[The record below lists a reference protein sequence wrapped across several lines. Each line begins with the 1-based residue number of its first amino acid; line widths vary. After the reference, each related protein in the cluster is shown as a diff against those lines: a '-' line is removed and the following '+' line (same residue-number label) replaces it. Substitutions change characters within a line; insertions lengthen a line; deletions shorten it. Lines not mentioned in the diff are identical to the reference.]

1 MIIPEATDLKTQR
14 GLIDMLR
21 DFLRRVFALIKKE
34 FITIWD
40 DPKTKGIIIGLP
52 LMQLLI
58 FANAVTME
66 VKNIDVV
73 ALDQSKSVES
83 RELLSK
89 FENSPRFRKFYYV
102 DNVVDFKKKLDTQK
116 VQIGLFVNNDFSR
129 NIKAGK
135 IASVE
140 VVADGRQ
147 TNSASIASG
156 YAAQIITQYGG
167 EISRSSQSY
176 YKNNEVSVAAGINP
190 TVRNWFNPNL
200 EYKWF
205 ILTVVLA
212 MLSLVTT
219 LILTALSIAREREL
233 GTFDQ
238 LIVSPLSS
246 FEILLGKSIP
256 PLFIAMTLTIVMTGI
271 IIVFFRIPFAGSF
284 ILFLVSIFISLLAIV
299 GVGLFISAICNT
311 QQQAIL
317 SVMTFMM
324 PSVLLAGFI
333 SPIED
338 MPIALQY
345 LTWLNPVRF
354 FMELTRGI
362 VSKGMGLED
371 VMANLIPLLVIASI
385 TLTLAS
391 RTFKR
396 KLG

>member
-1 MIIPEATDLKTQR
+1 MRAALKGMERIKMI
-14 GLIDMLR
+14 R
-21 DFLRRVFALIKKE
+21 DFLRRVMALIKKE
-34 FITIWD
+34 FITIWN

-73 ALDQSKSVES
+73 TFDQSKTVES
-83 RELLSK
+83 RELLSR

-102 DNVVDFKKKLDTQK
+102 DNMSDFKNKLDTQK
-116 VQIGLFVNNDFSR
+116 VQIGLLINNDFSR
-129 NIKAGK
+129 NIKSGK
-135 IASVE
+135 TASVQ

-156 YAAQIITQYGG
+156 YASQIITQYGA
-167 EISRSSQSY
+167 EISSQS
-176 YKNNEVSVAAGINP
+176 NEAGINSS
-190 TVRNWFNPNL
+190 VRNWFNPNL

-205 ILTVVLA
+205 ILTVILA

-256 PLFIAMTLTIVMTGI
+256 PLIIAMTLTMVMAGI
-271 IIVFFRIPFAGSF
+271 IIAFFHIPFAGSF
-284 ILFLVSIFISLLAIV
+284 ILFMISIFISLLAIV

-324 PSVLLAGFI
+324 PAVLLSGFI

-338 MPIALQY
+338 MPLFWQLI
-345 LTWLNPVRF
+345 TWLNPVRF
-354 FMELTRGI
+354 FMQLTRGI
-362 VSKGMGLED
+362 VLKGMGLED
-371 VMANLIPLLVIASI
+371 VIVNLIPLVIIASI
-385 TLTLAS
+385 TLTLAG

>member
-1 MIIPEATDLKTQR
+1 MI
-14 GLIDMLR
+14 R
-21 DFLRRVFALIKKE
+21 DFLRRVGALIKKE
-34 FITIWD
+34 FITIWN

-73 ALDQSKSVES
+73 TFDQSKTVES
-83 RELLSK
+83 RELLSR

-102 DNVVDFKKKLDTQK
+102 DNMSDFKNKLDTQK
-116 VQIGLFVNNDFSR
+116 VQIGLLINNDFSR
-129 NIKAGK
+129 NIKSGK
-135 IASVE
+135 IASVQI
-140 VVADGRQ
+140 VADGRQ

-156 YAAQIITQYGG
+156 YASQIIMQYGA
-167 EISRSSQSY
+167 ELNPSSQPSPARG
-176 YKNNEVSVAAGINP
+176 EGVSNSTGINP
-190 TVRNWFNPNL
+190 SIRNWFNPNL

-205 ILTVVLA
+205 ILTVILA

-256 PLFIAMTLTIVMTGI
+256 PLIIAMTLTMVMTGI
-271 IIVFFRIPFAGSF
+271 IMAFFHIPFAGSF
-284 ILFLVSIFISLLAIV
+284 ILFMISIFISLLAIV

-324 PSVLLAGFI
+324 PAVLLAGFI

-338 MPIALQY
+338 MPLFWQFI
-345 LTWLNPVRF
+345 TWLNPVRF
-354 FMELTRGI
+354 FMQLTRGI
-362 VSKGMGLED
+362 VLKGMGLED
-371 VMANLIPLLVIASI
+371 VIANLIPLVIIASI
-385 TLTLAS
+385 TLTLAG

>member
-1 MIIPEATDLKTQR
+1 MRAALKGKERIKMI
-14 GLIDMLR
+14 R
-21 DFLRRVFALIKKE
+21 DFLRRVMALIKKE
-34 FITIWD
+34 FITIWN

-73 ALDQSKSVES
+73 TFDQSKTVES
-83 RELLSK
+83 RELLSR

-102 DNVVDFKKKLDTQK
+102 DNMSDFKNKLDTQK
-116 VQIGLFVNNDFSR
+116 VQIGLLINNDFSR
-129 NIKAGK
+129 KIKSGK
-135 IASVE
+135 TASVQ

-156 YAAQIITQYGG
+156 YASQIIMQYGA
-167 EISRSSQSY
+167 ELSSQSD
-176 YKNNEVSVAAGINP
+176 EAGINSS
-190 TVRNWFNPNL
+190 VRNWFNPNL

-205 ILTVVLA
+205 ILTVILA

-256 PLFIAMTLTIVMTGI
+256 PLIIAMTLTMVMAGI
-271 IIVFFRIPFAGSF
+271 IIAFFHIPFAGSF
-284 ILFLVSIFISLLAIV
+284 ILFMISIFISLLAIV
-299 GVGLFISAICNT
+299 GVGLFISAICST

-324 PSVLLAGFI
+324 PAVLLSGFI

-338 MPIALQY
+338 MPLFWQLI
-345 LTWLNPVRF
+345 TWLNPVRF
-354 FMELTRGI
+354 FMQLTRGI
-362 VSKGMGLED
+362 VLKGMGLED
-371 VMANLIPLLVIASI
+371 VIVNLIPLVIIASI
-385 TLTLAS
+385 TLTLAG

>member
-1 MIIPEATDLKTQR
+1 MRAALKGKERIKMI
-14 GLIDMLR
+14 R
-21 DFLRRVFALIKKE
+21 DFLRRVMALIKKE
-34 FITIWD
+34 FITIWN

-73 ALDQSKSVES
+73 TFDQSKTVES
-83 RELLSK
+83 RELLSR

-102 DNVVDFKKKLDTQK
+102 DNMSDFKNKLDTQK
-116 VQIGLFVNNDFSR
+116 VQIGLLINNDFSR
-129 NIKAGK
+129 KIKSGK
-135 IASVE
+135 TASVQ

-156 YAAQIITQYGG
+156 YASQIITQYGA
-167 EISRSSQSY
+167 EISSQS
-176 YKNNEVSVAAGINP
+176 NEAGIKP
-190 TVRNWFNPNL
+190 SVRNWFNPNL

-205 ILTVVLA
+205 ILTVILA

-219 LILTALSIAREREL
+219 LILTSLSIAREREL

-256 PLFIAMTLTIVMTGI
+256 PLIIAMTLTMVMAGI
-271 IIVFFRIPFAGSF
+271 IIAFFHIPFAGSF
-284 ILFLVSIFISLLAIV
+284 ILFMISIFISLLAIV
-299 GVGLFISAICNT
+299 GVGLFISAICST

-324 PSVLLAGFI
+324 PAVLLSGFI

-338 MPIALQY
+338 MPLFWQLI
-345 LTWLNPVRF
+345 TWLNPVRF
-354 FMELTRGI
+354 FMQLTRGI
-362 VSKGMGLED
+362 VLKGMGLED
-371 VMANLIPLLVIASI
+371 VIVNLIPLVIIASI
-385 TLTLAS
+385 TLTLAG

-396 KLG
+396 KLR

>member
-1 MIIPEATDLKTQR
+1 MRAALKGKEQIKMI
-14 GLIDMLR
+14 R
-21 DFLRRVFALIKKE
+21 DFLRRVMALIKKE
-34 FITIWD
+34 FITIWN

-73 ALDQSKSVES
+73 TFDQSKTVES
-83 RELLSK
+83 RELLSR

-102 DNVVDFKKKLDTQK
+102 DNMSDFKNKLDTQK
-116 VQIGLFVNNDFSR
+116 VQIGLLINNDFSR
-129 NIKAGK
+129 NIKSGK
-135 IASVE
+135 TASVQ

-156 YAAQIITQYGG
+156 YASQIITQYGA
-167 EISRSSQSY
+167 ELSSQSD
-176 YKNNEVSVAAGINP
+176 EAGIKP
-190 TVRNWFNPNL
+190 SVRNWFNPNL

-205 ILTVVLA
+205 ILTVILA

-256 PLFIAMTLTIVMTGI
+256 PLIIAMTLTMVMAGI
-271 IIVFFRIPFAGSF
+271 IIAFFHIPFAGSF
-284 ILFLVSIFISLLAIV
+284 ILFMISIFISLLAIV

-324 PSVLLAGFI
+324 PAVLLSGFI

-338 MPIALQY
+338 MPLFWQLI
-345 LTWLNPVRF
+345 TWLNPVRF
-354 FMELTRGI
+354 FMQLTRGI
-362 VSKGMGLED
+362 VLKGMGLED
-371 VMANLIPLLVIASI
+371 VIVNLIPLVIIASI
-385 TLTLAS
+385 TLTLAG

>member
-1 MIIPEATDLKTQR
+1 MRAALKGKERIKMI
-14 GLIDMLR
+14 R
-21 DFLRRVFALIKKE
+21 DFLRRVMALIKKE
-34 FITIWD
+34 FITIWN

-73 ALDQSKSVES
+73 TFDQSKTVES
-83 RELLSK
+83 RELLSR

-102 DNVVDFKKKLDTQK
+102 DNMSDFKNKLDTQK
-116 VQIGLFVNNDFSR
+116 VQIGLLINNDFSR
-129 NIKAGK
+129 NIKSGK
-135 IASVE
+135 TASVQ

-156 YAAQIITQYGG
+156 YASQIITQYGA
-167 EISRSSQSY
+167 ELSSQSD
-176 YKNNEVSVAAGINP
+176 EAGINSS
-190 TVRNWFNPNL
+190 VRNWFNPNL

-205 ILTVVLA
+205 ILTVILA

-219 LILTALSIAREREL
+219 LILTSLSIAREREL

-256 PLFIAMTLTIVMTGI
+256 PLIIAMTLTMVMAGI
-271 IIVFFRIPFAGSF
+271 IIAFFHIPFAGSF
-284 ILFLVSIFISLLAIV
+284 ILFMISIFISLLAIV

-324 PSVLLAGFI
+324 PAVLLSGFI

-338 MPIALQY
+338 MPLFWQLI
-345 LTWLNPVRF
+345 TWLNPVRF
-354 FMELTRGI
+354 FMQLTRGI
-362 VSKGMGLED
+362 VLKGMGLED
-371 VMANLIPLLVIASI
+371 VIVNLIPLVIIASI
-385 TLTLAS
+385 TLTLAG

>member
-1 MIIPEATDLKTQR
+1 MRAALKGKERIKMI
-14 GLIDMLR
+14 R
-21 DFLRRVFALIKKE
+21 DFLRRVMALIKKE
-34 FITIWD
+34 FITIWN

-73 ALDQSKSVES
+73 TFDQSKTVES
-83 RELLSK
+83 RELLSR

-102 DNVVDFKKKLDTQK
+102 DNMSDFKNKLDTQK
-116 VQIGLFVNNDFSR
+116 VQIGLLINNDFSK
-129 NIKAGK
+129 NIKSGK
-135 IASVE
+135 IASIQ

-156 YAAQIITQYGG
+156 YASQIITQYGA
-167 EISRSSQSY
+167 ELSSQSDD
-176 YKNNEVSVAAGINP
+176 AGIKP
-190 TVRNWFNPNL
+190 SVRNWFNPNL

-205 ILTVVLA
+205 ILTVILA

-256 PLFIAMTLTIVMTGI
+256 PLMIAMTLTMVMAGI
-271 IIVFFRIPFAGSF
+271 IIAFFHIPFAGSF
-284 ILFLVSIFISLLAIV
+284 ILFMISIFISLLAIV
-299 GVGLFISAICNT
+299 GVGLFISAICST

-324 PSVLLAGFI
+324 PAVLLSGFI

-338 MPIALQY
+338 MPLFWQY

-354 FMELTRGI
+354 FMQLTRGI
-362 VSKGMGLED
+362 VLKGMGLED
-371 VMANLIPLLVIASI
+371 VIANLIPLVIIASI
-385 TLTLAS
+385 TLTLAG

>member
-1 MIIPEATDLKTQR
+1 MRAALKGKERIKMI
-14 GLIDMLR
+14 R
-21 DFLRRVFALIKKE
+21 DFLRRVMALIKKE
-34 FITIWD
+34 FITIWN

-73 ALDQSKSVES
+73 TFDQSKTVES
-83 RELLSK
+83 RELLSR

-102 DNVVDFKKKLDTQK
+102 DNMSDFKNKLDTQK
-116 VQIGLFVNNDFSR
+116 VQIGLLINNDFSR
-129 NIKAGK
+129 KIKSGK
-135 IASVE
+135 TASVQ

-156 YAAQIITQYGG
+156 YASQIITQYGA
-167 EISRSSQSY
+167 EISSQS
-176 YKNNEVSVAAGINP
+176 NEAGIKP
-190 TVRNWFNPNL
+190 SVRNWFNPNL

-205 ILTVVLA
+205 ILTVILA

-219 LILTALSIAREREL
+219 LILTSLSIAREREL

-256 PLFIAMTLTIVMTGI
+256 PLIIAMTLTMVMAGI
-271 IIVFFRIPFAGSF
+271 IIAFFHIPFAGSF
-284 ILFLVSIFISLLAIV
+284 ILFMISIFISLLAIV

-324 PSVLLAGFI
+324 PAVLLSGFI

-338 MPIALQY
+338 MPLFWQLI
-345 LTWLNPVRF
+345 TWLNPVRF
-354 FMELTRGI
+354 FMQLTRGI
-362 VSKGMGLED
+362 VLKGMGLED
-371 VMANLIPLLVIASI
+371 VIVNLIPLVIIASI
-385 TLTLAS
+385 TLTLAG

>member
-1 MIIPEATDLKTQR
+1 MRAALKGKERIKMI
-14 GLIDMLR
+14 R
-21 DFLRRVFALIKKE
+21 DFLRRVMALIKKE
-34 FITIWD
+34 FITIWN

-73 ALDQSKSVES
+73 TFDQSKTVES
-83 RELLSK
+83 RELLSR

-102 DNVVDFKKKLDTQK
+102 DNMSDFKNKLDTQK
-116 VQIGLFVNNDFSR
+116 VQIGLLINNDFSK
-129 NIKAGK
+129 NIKSGK
-135 IASVE
+135 IASIQ

-156 YAAQIITQYGG
+156 YASQIITQYGV
-167 EISRSSQSY
+167 ELSSQ
-176 YKNNEVSVAAGINP
+176 NNAAGINP
-190 TVRNWFNPNL
+190 SVRNWFNPNL

-205 ILTVVLA
+205 ILTVILA

-256 PLFIAMTLTIVMTGI
+256 PLMIAMTLTMVMAGI
-271 IIVFFRIPFAGSF
+271 IMAFFHIPFAGSF
-284 ILFLVSIFISLLAIV
+284 ILFMISIFISLLAIV
-299 GVGLFISAICNT
+299 GVGLFISAICST

-324 PSVLLAGFI
+324 PAVLLSGFI

-338 MPIALQY
+338 MPLFWQLI
-345 LTWLNPVRF
+345 TWLNPVRF
-354 FMELTRGI
+354 FMQLTRGI
-362 VSKGMGLED
+362 VLKGMGLED
-371 VMANLIPLLVIASI
+371 VIVNLIPLVIIASI
-385 TLTLAS
+385 TLTLAG

>member
-1 MIIPEATDLKTQR
+1 MRAALKGKEQIKMI
-14 GLIDMLR
+14 R
-21 DFLRRVFALIKKE
+21 DFLRRVMALIKKE
-34 FITIWD
+34 FITIWN

-73 ALDQSKSVES
+73 TFDQSKTVES
-83 RELLSK
+83 RELLSR

-102 DNVVDFKKKLDTQK
+102 DNMSDFKNKLDTQK
-116 VQIGLFVNNDFSR
+116 VQIGLLINNDFSR
-129 NIKAGK
+129 KIKSGK
-135 IASVE
+135 TASVQ

-156 YAAQIITQYGG
+156 YASQIITQYGA
-167 EISRSSQSY
+167 EISSQS
-176 YKNNEVSVAAGINP
+176 NEAGIKP
-190 TVRNWFNPNL
+190 SVRNWFNPNL

-205 ILTVVLA
+205 ILTVILA

-219 LILTALSIAREREL
+219 LILTSLSIAREREL

-256 PLFIAMTLTIVMTGI
+256 PLIIAMTLTMVMAGI
-271 IIVFFRIPFAGSF
+271 IIAFFHIPFAGSF
-284 ILFLVSIFISLLAIV
+284 ILFMISIFISLLAIV

-324 PSVLLAGFI
+324 PAVLLSGFI

-338 MPIALQY
+338 MPLFWQLI
-345 LTWLNPVRF
+345 TWLNPVRF
-354 FMELTRGI
+354 FMQLTRGI
-362 VSKGMGLED
+362 VLKGMGLED
-371 VMANLIPLLVIASI
+371 VIVNLIPLVIIASI
-385 TLTLAS
+385 TLTLAG